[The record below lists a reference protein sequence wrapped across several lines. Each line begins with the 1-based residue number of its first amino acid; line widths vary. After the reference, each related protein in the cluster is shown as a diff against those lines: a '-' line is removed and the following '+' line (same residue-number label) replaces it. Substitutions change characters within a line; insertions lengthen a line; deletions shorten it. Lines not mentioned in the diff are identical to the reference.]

1 MYTRIPTRPLDYKNR
16 NEAKPKEIL
25 IDYNNGHIYV
35 SDEDGNIFDASTVS
49 TYIIKIKATDWEKD
63 ELSNIFHQ
71 NIKVDGI
78 LESDYPIADILVS
91 DDMTRYNKELDAW
104 SSIIKISTFDN
115 YIRVF
120 ATKSIDI
127 DIDIVIKNDK
137 TYIRPNDD
145 DLKEATN
152 EQNSADSE

>member
-25 IDYNNGHIYV
+25 IDYDNGHIYV

-63 ELSNIFHQ
+63 ELSKIFHQ
-71 NIKVDGI
+71 DITVDGI
-78 LESDYPIADILVS
+78 LASDYPIADILVS

-120 ATKSIDI
+120 AVKSIDI

-145 DLKEATN
+145 DLKEATD

>member
-1 MYTRIPTRPLDYKNR
+1 MYTRIPTIPLDYKNR
-16 NEAKPKEIL
+16 TEAKPKEIL
-25 IDYNNGHIYV
+25 IDYDNGHIYV

-49 TYIIKIKATDWEKD
+49 TYIIKIKATDWEIDKI
-63 ELSNIFHQ
+63 SNILYQ
-71 NIKVDGI
+71 DIKVDGI
-78 LESDYPIADILVS
+78 LSSDYPIADILVS

-120 ATKSIDI
+120 AVKSIDI

-145 DLKEATN
+145 DLKEATD

>member
-16 NEAKPKEIL
+16 NDAKPKEIL
-25 IDYNNGHIYV
+25 IDYDNGHIYV

-49 TYIIKIKATDWEKD
+49 TYIIKIKATDWEID
-63 ELSNIFHQ
+63 ELSNILYQ
-71 NIKVDGI
+71 DIKVDGI
-78 LESDYPIADILVS
+78 LVSDYPIADILIS

-115 YIRVF
+115 CIRIF

>member
-16 NEAKPKEIL
+16 NDAKPKEIL
-25 IDYNNGHIYV
+25 IDYDNGHIYV

-49 TYIIKIKATDWEKD
+49 TYIIKIKATDWKID
-63 ELSNIFHQ
+63 DLSNILYQ
-71 NIKVDGI
+71 DIKVDGI
-78 LESDYPIADILVS
+78 LVSDYPIADILIS

-115 YIRVF
+115 YIRIF

>member
-25 IDYNNGHIYV
+25 IDYDNGHIYV

-49 TYIIKIKATDWEKD
+49 TYIIKIKATDWKID
-63 ELSNIFHQ
+63 DLSNILYQ
-71 NIKVDGI
+71 DIKVDGI
-78 LESDYPIADILVS
+78 LVSDYPIADILVS

-104 SSIIKISTFDN
+104 SNIIKISTFDN

-145 DLKEATN
+145 DLKEATD

>member
-1 MYTRIPTRPLDYKNR
+1 MKRLLS
-16 NEAKPKEIL
+16 IL
-25 IDYNNGHIYV
+25 MSAIISLSLGIHITAEENTKTEYSQLFEKDKIID
-35 SDEDGNIFDASTVS
+35 
-49 TYIIKIKATDWEKD
+49 IKINID
-63 ELSNIFHQ
+63 EADLADMRAYPQ
-71 NIKVDGI
+71 NEEYHSADITVDGI
-78 LESDYPIADILVS
+78 LASDYPIADILIS

-104 SSIIKISTFDN
+104 SNIIKILTFDN
-115 YIRVF
+115 YIRVC

-145 DLKEATN
+145 DLKEATD

>member
-35 SDEDGNIFDASTVS
+35 ADEDGNIFDASTIS
-49 TYIIKIKATDWEKD
+49 TYIIKIKAIDWEID
-63 ELSNIFHQ
+63 EVSNIFYQ
-71 NIKVDGI
+71 DIKVDGI
-78 LESDYPIADILVS
+78 LASDYPIADILVS

-152 EQNSADSE
+152 EQNSTDSE